1 MPDYIKIRT
10 ARNVEIEYRIASL
23 GDRIIGRVID
33 TVIIFG
39 YIFFISLIAGM
50 SGTPVLGTILIV
62 PVFFYSFLFERFNNG
77 QTPGKNIM
85 MTRVVSLSG
94 DHVTTGM
101 YLMRWM
107 LLIVDVS
114 LASGIVGIISI
125 LGTEYGQR
133 LGDLAAGTT
142 VISLKKKTSLRAT
155 SYHRIPKNYIPKYEE
170 ATLLN
175 DTDIQTIKKVMRS
188 KSENK
193 SKLIAMTVD
202 RLEEKLGIIRGSSA
216 FTTLK
221 DLILDYNYYQRQ
233 AHQREDHNYTDDA
246 DTSDSGSSIL

>member
-33 TVIIFG
+33 TVIMFG
-39 YIFFISLIAGM
+39 YIFFVSLIAGM
-50 SGTPVLGTILIV
+50 AGTPVLGTILII
-62 PVFFYSFLFERFNNG
+62 PVLFYSFLFERFNNG

-85 MTRVVSLSG
+85 MTRVVSLEG
-94 DHVTTGM
+94 DQVTTGM
-101 YLMRWM
+101 YLMRW
-107 LLIVDVS
+107 LLLFVDVS
-114 LASGIVGIISI
+114 LASGIVGVISI
-125 LGTEYGQR
+125 LGTEHGQR

-155 SYHRIPKNYIPKYEE
+155 SYQRIPKNYIPKYEE

-175 DTDIQTIKKVMRS
+175 DTDIQTIKKVLRT

-193 SKLIAMTVD
+193 PALINMTVD
-202 RLEEKLGIIRGSSA
+202 RIEEKLGIKRGSSA

-221 DLILDYNYYQRQ
+221 DLILDYNYYQRL
-233 AHQREDHNYTDDA
+233 AHQKENFDYGDDA
-246 DTSDSGSSIL
+246 GTSGSGSSIL